1 MRPSANSRT
10 PSVFRKTGLLVLL
23 SGVALL
29 FLTHSAQ
36 AQDATGGVN
45 PLGLSMSREHP
56 PSFEPGQTLEVVV
69 VVQAAGS
76 GQLLAMGLRETIPSG
91 WSMESVGG
99 LSGAPPDIAPGP
111 GTQGRLEF
119 AWVTPPD
126 RFPYSFSYTLL
137 PPEDAGGAQYIHG
150 ALEYRLMGGANYAPP
165 VVTELRGPAPK
176 PPQITLS
183 GGNPMRIEEGQ
194 PWVEPGYTALDGA
207 NNDVSAK
214 VRVTGTVDTAT
225 PGTYTV
231 TYAADSVDGNQTMTV
246 TRTVIVTPKKTVSPS
261 TGTSIAPPGGATG
274 SNRPQSNAIASTA
287 GTEKPAE
294 TAVSAANTA
303 KTPFDRP
310 DMPDLSGH
318 RPDLTPSAPGKAGK
332 PMTPPGATANA
343 AESSVGSTTS
353 GVDTLSSAPDPAMP
367 VTSPADKTTPE
378 SGGNAPATG
387 TERHDPAKS
396 AAPSAKG
403 LLLAAGLVAALVVL
417 GFLGWRLAYSRPV
430 RRAAPKK

>member
-137 PPEDAGGAQYIHG
+137 PPEDAGGAGRHCLG
-150 ALEYRLMGGANYAPP
+150 E
-165 VVTELRGPAPK
+165 
-176 PPQITLS
+176 
-183 GGNPMRIEEGQ
+183 
-194 PWVEPGYTALDGA
+194 
-207 NNDVSAK
+207 
-214 VRVTGTVDTAT
+214 
-225 PGTYTV
+225 
-231 TYAADSVDGNQTMTV
+231 
-246 TRTVIVTPKKTVSPS
+246 SP
-261 TGTSIAPPGGATG
+261 
-274 SNRPQSNAIASTA
+274 NRPLGEPRHDHAPLGIAGIAAARRTLACTGA
-287 GTEKPAE
+287 GYQCGLAE
-294 TAVSAANTA
+294 
-303 KTPFDRP
+303 
-310 DMPDLSGH
+310 
-318 RPDLTPSAPGKAGK
+318 APGARHR
-332 PMTPPGATANA
+332 AL
-343 AESSVGSTTS
+343 ST
-353 GVDTLSSAPDPAMP
+353 
-367 VTSPADKTTPE
+367 
-378 SGGNAPATG
+378 
-387 TERHDPAKS
+387 RHDA
-396 AAPSAKG
+396 
-403 LLLAAGLVAALVVL
+403 
-417 GFLGWRLAYSRPV
+417 
-430 RRAAPKK
+430 